1 MIDRN
6 NASNDPR
13 LKSMAQKA
21 GCSSSEM
28 LKRIMKNAGI
38 KTLKKVSVQ

>member
-1 MIDRN
+1 MIDSN

-13 LKSMAQKA
+13 LQSMAKKA
-21 GCSSSEM
+21 GCTSAEM

-38 KTLKKVSVQ
+38 KALKNAQVS